1 MGAGGRKTAPGG
13 ASRKSVTMHRANVAK
28 ITSKIVNYALV
39 RQNMRKNAFQKQ
51 NGQTRIWTFLEKYHF
66 TLFVLA
72 GYIALSY
79 SFLKSQC
86 GGKWAPEGAKWRREV
101 PCEKA

>member
-1 MGAGGRKTAPGG
+1 MAPGG
-13 ASRKSVTMHRANVAK
+13 AMRKSVTMHRQNVAK

-72 GYIALSY
+72 GYIAFC
-79 SFLKSQC
+79 FL
-86 GGKWAPEGAKWRREV
+86 V
-101 PCEKA
+101 M